1 MKKALFAITISLALA
16 ACGDNSSSNADD
28 NSGYSISND
37 GNRITTTGPLFVD
50 ETQQIIAITQDAK
63 TNDVCVQE
71 NDSWI
76 WKSVSIP
83 SETDSYKYEF
93 RGDSLLLYRMY
104 SDTSTSNYASI
115 YIGKSGGKIYQ
126 TWAFTQCEYDKEE
139 DSTDCYERN
148 LKYISESI
156 TFSPGK
162 YSSVT
167 DLFPDQFYADQPSIN
182 YMNSFF
188 MDELYKALNLDEAN
202 LDAGN
207 ILREKKEA
215 GIPEKCGINI
225 IENSRMSQT
234 FTSGGKQYTVAVK
247 KIERTFLQ
255 GTIDN
260 DISIDVTDGETTCN
274 NFYKVVW
281 ITEREKCSEEYSTLF
296 YKDKITDINGN
307 EITMT
312 SVYRDYNH
320 YEFNNCIRGIAAKN
334 SELVNSSALSRK
346 ATARHEPIY
355 KKTDSGVNVFSPF

>member
-1 MKKALFAITISLALA
+1 MKKTLFAIAISLAFA
-16 ACGDNSSSNADD
+16 ACGDDSSSNADGKP
-28 NSGYSISND
+28 GYSISND
-37 GNRITTTGPLFVD
+37 GNRITTTGTLFVD
-50 ETQQIIAITQDAK
+50 EAQQIIAITQDAK

-71 NDSWI
+71 NESWV

-83 SETDSYKYEF
+83 SETNSYKYEF

-148 LKYISESI
+148 LKYFSESI

-162 YSSVT
+162 YSTVAE
-167 DLFPDQFYADQPSIN
+167 LFPDQFYADQPSID

-188 MDELYKALNLDEAN
+188 MDELYKALNFDDAD

-207 ILREKKEA
+207 ILKDKQEA
-215 GIPEKCGINI
+215 GIPEKYGINI
-225 IENSRMSQT
+225 IENSRMGQT

-260 DISIDVTDGETTCN
+260 DISIDVTDGDSTCN
-274 NFYKVVW
+274 VFYKVIW

-296 YKDKITDINGN
+296 YKDKVTDINGN

-320 YEFNNCIRGIAAKN
+320 YEFKNCIRGIAAEN
-334 SELVNSSALSRK
+334 EGLVNSTALSRK
-346 ATARHEPIY
+346 AATRHGSIR
-355 KKTDSGVNVFSPF
+355 KKTDSGVNLSSPF